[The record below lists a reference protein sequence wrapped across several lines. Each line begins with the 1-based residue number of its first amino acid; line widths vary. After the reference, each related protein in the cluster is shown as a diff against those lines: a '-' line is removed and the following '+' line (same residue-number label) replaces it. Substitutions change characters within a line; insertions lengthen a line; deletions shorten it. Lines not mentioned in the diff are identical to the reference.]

1 MRKVKLLV
9 TMSMASL
16 LLINTATAFADT
28 PTSKTSIAE
37 VEVTKPE
44 NGSGGAEPEE
54 PIGEPGKPGIGS
66 GDFTINGLSDF
77 NFGKIEMGKLGKA
90 IVAKDRKLGLEVI
103 DERGLGSGWNV
114 QVVMGEFKSTE
125 EGNKNTIAKGWKLVI
140 PAGTVTSKFGDLAN
154 PPKSQEVI
162 IDKMAASVVFS
173 ADKDT
178 GLGTYT
184 NVFMDD
190 KTADEEKSVRLSI
203 PTYAKIGKYKADLIW
218 VLTNAPKN

>member
-1 MRKVKLLV
+1 MKRISLIIGLGM
-9 TMSMASL
+9 TSL
-16 LLINTATAFADT
+16 LFVNVSAAFAIDT
-28 PTSKTSIAE
+28 PVNKTSSAE
-37 VEVTKPE
+37 VEVTKSQ
-44 NGSGGAEPEE
+44 GSGGAEPEE

-103 DERGLGSGWNV
+103 DERGFGSGWNV

-154 PPKSQEVI
+154 PPKSHEVI

-173 ADKDT
+173 ADKDS

-190 KTADEEKSVRLSI
+190 KTTDEEKSVRLSI